1 MVFHLLLVSLKGY
14 VQVGVAIIS
23 LKTTKHTGVV
33 QLGAA
38 RLTIWKFILN
48 VPPPLSPPSF
58 IHISLAGITPLCQL
72 NNLEDQVR
80 NEHQRGSSKLFS
92 T

>member
-33 QLGAA
+33 H
-38 RLTIWKFILN
+38 R
-48 VPPPLSPPSF
+48 V
-58 IHISLAGITPLCQL
+58 
-72 NNLEDQVR
+72 
-80 NEHQRGSSKLFS
+80 GSSNIDDLEVHLECSASFVS
-92 T
+92 SQFYPYLTSWYNTIVPAQQP